1 MAAPKDDLGQ
11 QAVSAKDRLPKKKDP
26 LSPSGGYGGSGCF
39 EPVG

>member
-1 MAAPKDDLGQ
+1 MKILGSRQ
-11 QAVSAKDRLPKKKDP
+11 GPQEDRLPKKKDP